1 MVNFKNMAIRKRTTR
16 RKTGTA
22 TARRR
27 STTPRKRNSTATTAA
42 SFLVPLVFIVGIL
55 FCLGF
60 LTFMGYRT
68 VTASAFFD
76 VKKIDIRGVNRVSKE
91 QIEKIVS
98 QRSEKSGVWNADL
111 TAIKDDVEKLTQVK
125 SAIISRVLPDGLR
138 VNVIEREARAIVR
151 LDRGDLWADDGA
163 VLFDLVGKNDDR
175 PPFVM
180 IGWDENKTDRATK
193 DNQERVKIYLK
204 MLEEWQD
211 YELAKR
217 VSVVDL
223 TDLRT
228 PEVSVQD
235 SSGTKTVILSKDNF
249 GKKLQIGLENLANRG
264 TEVTGINVS
273 DVSPK
278 LMYAKKTEN

>member
-1 MVNFKNMAIRKRTTR
+1 MAIQKRTTR
-16 RKTGTA
+16 RKTGT
-22 TARRR
+22 TANRRR
-27 STTPRKRNSTATTAA
+27 SATPRKRNSTAASAA
-42 SFLVPLVFIVGIL
+42 RFLVPLVFIVGIL

-60 LTFMGYRT
+60 LMFMGYRT

-76 VKKIDIRGVNRVSKE
+76 VKKIDIRGVHRVSKE
-91 QIEKIVS
+91 EIEKIVS
-98 QRSEKSGVWNADL
+98 QQSEKSGVWNTNL

-125 SAIISRVLPDGLR
+125 SAVVSRVLPDGLR

-151 LDRGDLWADDGA
+151 LERGDLWADDGA
-163 VLFDLVGKNDDR
+163 VLFDLVGKNDAR

-180 IGWDENKTDRATK
+180 TGWDESKTDRANK

-204 MLEEWQD
+204 MLDEWQN

-217 VSVVDL
+217 VSVVNL
-223 TDLRT
+223 ADLRT
-228 PEVSVQD
+228 PQVSVQD
-235 SSGTKTVILSKDNF
+235 SGGTKTVILSKDNF
-249 GKKLQIGLENLANRG
+249 AKKLQLGLENLANRG

-278 LMYAKKTEN
+278 LIYAKKTEN

>member
-1 MVNFKNMAIRKRTTR
+1 MAIQKRTTR
-16 RKTGTA
+16 RKTGA
-22 TARRR
+22 TAKRRR
-27 STTPRKRNSTATTAA
+27 STTPRKQNSTATAAA

-76 VKKIDIRGVNRVSKE
+76 VKKIDIRGINRVSKE
-91 QIEKIVS
+91 EIEKIVS
-98 QRSEKSGVWNADL
+98 RQSEKSGVWNADL
-111 TAIKDDVEKLTQVK
+111 TAIKDDIEKITQVK
-125 SAIISRVLPDGLR
+125 SAVVSRILPDGLR

-163 VLFDLVGKNDDR
+163 ILFSLVGKDESR

-180 IGWDENKTDRATK
+180 TGWDESKTDRATK
-193 DNQERVKIYLK
+193 DNQERVKIYIK
-204 MLEEWQD
+204 MLDEWQNYD
-211 YELAKR
+211 LAKR

-228 PEVSVQD
+228 PQVSVQD

-278 LMYAKKTEN
+278 LMYEKKTEN